1 MHHRHGV
8 FDGDGLTTGGLNIQ
22 LGTAKAWE
30 NKRLFTHQQMGTVQ
44 LSTNV
49 NTQIKVTHCREAVLV
64 IGHRDGKVTAEADKR
79 FRPTVDHGT
88 GRLHRIMPM
97 VRRRLKAKHLFQTVQ
112 EGRGGL
118 LANPDGT
125 VPLNV
130 RVAAKRAYS
139 RTGLADI
146 SAQKQHIS
154 DQPDVCRAFIVL
166 GNPHPVG
173 NDGGVGFRIGLGH
186 LFERSL
192 AEPGL
197 ALNVIPARLRDVGG
211 KVIKAPGVFCD
222 KRVVEHVTAFGLHFQ
237 QVFGHTFQRGGIASG
252 LHRSRSRRCPLSY
265 RLPFQ

>member
-1 MHHRHGV
+1 
-8 FDGDGLTTGGLNIQ
+8 
-22 LGTAKAWE
+22 
-30 NKRLFTHQQMGTVQ
+30 
-44 LSTNV
+44 
-49 NTQIKVTHCREAVLV
+49 
-64 IGHRDGKVTAEADKR
+64 
-79 FRPTVDHGT
+79 
-88 GRLHRIMPM
+88 M
-97 VRRRLKAKHLFQTVQ
+97 VRRGLKAKHLFQTVQ

-197 ALNVIPARLRDVGG
+197 ALNVIPARLRDIGG
-211 KVIKAPGVFCD
+211 KVIKALGVFCD

-252 LHRSRSRRCPLSY
+252 LHLEVGRGDVR
-265 RLPFQ
+265 